1 MRKLTYAFV
10 GAALAALVTGPAMAQ
25 NSKAGGTTSTLTVM
39 SSGDSWIDVN
49 GMETDIR
56 TSQQTDLT
64 LDVAMQCSLAT
75 DTHVKSK
82 GGNKGSA
89 TAEAG
94 VKVRVRIQ
102 ELDKGVLVG
111 DPWYA
116 MPSADLPIGEEEIA
130 PDSGVTYCSRSQTL
144 EAVLQGQID
153 LVSCVDPDGNFDP
166 ELCLLTDEEIRLIL
180 STLSVHAFNFFTYDL
195 VSGDYRLTVE
205 ANPETG
211 TDSDGTSGS
220 VASAIALV
228 GLGSMV
234 VDEVRFGSIPN

>member
-1 MRKLTYAFV
+1 MRKLTYAVV
-10 GAALAALVTGPAMAQ
+10 GAALAALVAGPAMAQ
-25 NSKAGGTTSTLTVM
+25 NSKAGGATSSLTVLTA
-39 SSGDSWIDVN
+39 GNSWFDVN
-49 GMETDIR
+49 GMTTDIR

-75 DTHVKSK
+75 DTNVKTK
-82 GGNKGSA
+82 GGNKGTA

-102 ELDKGVLVG
+102 ALDKGVLVG

-116 MPSADLPIGEEEIA
+116 MPSADIGA
-130 PDSGVTYCSRSQTL
+130 DSNSGVTYCYRSQTL

-153 LVSCVDPDGNFDP
+153 LESCVVDGVFTP
-166 ELCLLTDEEIRLIL
+166 SACTLTDEEIRLIL

-195 VSGDYRLTVE
+195 ASGDYRLTVQ
-205 ANPETG
+205 ANPDTG
-211 TDSDGTSGS
+211 TSNITTGS
-220 VASAIALV
+220 EASATALV

>member
-1 MRKLTYAFV
+1 
-10 GAALAALVTGPAMAQ
+10 MAQ
-25 NSKAGGTTSTLTVM
+25 NSKAGGATSTLTVLTE
-39 SSGDSWIDVN
+39 GNSWFDIN
-49 GMETDIR
+49 GMTTDIR

-64 LDVAMQCSLAT
+64 LDVALQCSLAT
-75 DTHVKSK
+75 DTNVKTK

-102 ELDKGVLVG
+102 ELDKGVLIG

-116 MPSADLPIGEEEIA
+116 MPSADIGTD
-130 PDSGVTYCSRSQTL
+130 PDSGVTYCYRSQTL

-153 LVSCVDPDGNFDP
+153 LASCVDPDDGSFNPD
-166 ELCLLTDEEIRLIL
+166 LCTLTDEEIRLIL
-180 STLSVHAFNFFTYDL
+180 STLSAHAFNFFTYDL
-195 VSGDYRLTVE
+195 GSGDYRLTVE

-220 VASAIALV
+220 EASAEALV

-234 VDEVRFGSIPN
+234 VDEVRFGAIPN

>member
-25 NSKAGGTTSTLTVM
+25 NSKAGGATSTLTVLTE
-39 SSGDSWIDVN
+39 GNSWFDVN
-49 GMETDIR
+49 GMTTDIR

-75 DTHVKSK
+75 DTNVKTQ
-82 GGNKGSA
+82 GGKKGSA

-94 VKVRVRIQ
+94 IKVRVRIQ

-116 MPSADLPIGEEEIA
+116 MPSADLPIGEEEVVD
-130 PDSGVTYCSRSQTL
+130 DSGVTYCSRSQTL

-153 LVSCVDPDGNFDP
+153 LAECVDPEGNFDP
-166 ELCLLTDEEIRLIL
+166 SLCTLTDEEIRLIL

-195 VSGDYRLTVE
+195 VSGDYQITVE

-211 TDSDGTSGS
+211 TDSTAGS
-220 VASAIALV
+220 DATATALV

-234 VDEVRFGSIPN
+234 VDEVRFGAIPN

>member
-1 MRKLTYAFV
+1 MFKKVSFTL
-10 GAALAALVTGPAMAQ
+10 GALALAALVTGPAMAQ
-25 NSKAGGTTSTLTVM
+25 NSKAGGATSTLTVL
-39 SSGDSWIDVN
+39 SAGNSWFDVN

-64 LDVAMQCSLAT
+64 LDVALQCSLAT
-75 DTHVKSK
+75 DTNVKSK

-94 VKVRVRIQ
+94 IKVRVRIQ
-102 ELDKGVLVG
+102 ALDKGVLVG

-116 MPSADLPIGEEEIA
+116 MPSADLPIGEEEVA
-130 PDSGVTYCSRSQTL
+130 DDSGVTYCSRSQTL

-153 LVSCVDPDGNFDP
+153 LETCVVDGVFDP
-166 ELCLLTDEEIRLIL
+166 TACLLTDEEIRLIL

-195 VSGDYRLTVE
+195 ASGDYRLTVE
-205 ANPETG
+205 ANPSTG
-211 TDSDGTSGS
+211 TSSTNGS
-220 VASAIALV
+220 EASATALI

>member
-25 NSKAGGTTSTLTVM
+25 NSKAGGATSTLTVLTE
-39 SSGDSWIDVN
+39 GNSWFDIN
-49 GMETDIR
+49 GMTTDIR

-64 LDVAMQCSLAT
+64 LDVAMQCALTT
-75 DTHVKSK
+75 DTNVKTK
-82 GGNKGSA
+82 GGNKGTA

-102 ELDKGVLVG
+102 ALDKGVLVG

-116 MPSADLPIGEEEIA
+116 MPSADIGA
-130 PDSGVTYCSRSQTL
+130 DADSGVTYCYRSQTL

-153 LVSCVDPDGNFDP
+153 LASCVDPDGNFDP

-195 VSGDYRLTVE
+195 VSGDYRLTVQ

-220 VASAIALV
+220 EASAEALV

>member
-1 MRKLTYAFV
+1 MKKLVYLLA
-10 GAALAALVTGPAMAQ
+10 GISLAAFMAVPALAQ
-25 NSKAGGTTSTLTVM
+25 NSKAGGTTTDLTVM
-39 SSGDSWIDVN
+39 TAGNSWFDVS

-75 DTHVKSK
+75 DTNVKTK
-82 GGNKGSA
+82 GGAKGSA

-111 DPWYA
+111 DPWWA
-116 MPSADLPIGEEEIA
+116 EPSADILA
-130 PDSGVTYCSRSQTL
+130 DANSGVTYCYRSQTL

-153 LVSCVDPDGNFDP
+153 LESCVVEGVFTPSA
-166 ELCLLTDEEIRLIL
+166 CKLTDEEIRLIL

-205 ANPETG
+205 ANPDTG
-211 TDSDGTSGS
+211 TSSTDGSD
-220 VASAIALV
+220 ASAEALV

>member
-1 MRKLTYAFV
+1 MKKLAYLLA
-10 GAALAALVTGPAMAQ
+10 GMSLAALMAAPAMAQ
-25 NSKAGGTTSTLTVM
+25 NSKAGGTTTSLTVM
-39 SSGDSWIDVN
+39 TAGNSWFDVD
-49 GMETDIR
+49 GMTTDIR

-75 DTHVKSK
+75 DTNVKTK
-82 GGNKGSA
+82 GGNKGTA

-102 ELDKGVLVG
+102 ALDKGELVG

-116 MPSADLPIGEEEIA
+116 MPSADIGA
-130 PDSGVTYCSRSQTL
+130 DSDSGVTYCFRSQTL

-153 LVSCVDPDGNFDP
+153 LESCVVDGVFTP
-166 ELCLLTDEEIRLIL
+166 SACTLTDEEIRLIL

-195 VSGDYRLTVE
+195 ASGDYRLTVQ
-205 ANPETG
+205 ANPDTG
-211 TDSDGTSGS
+211 TSNITDGSE
-220 VASAIALV
+220 ASATALV

-234 VDEVRFGSIPN
+234 VDEVRFGNIPN

>member
-1 MRKLTYAFV
+1 MKKLAYLLA
-10 GAALAALVTGPAMAQ
+10 GISLAAFMAVPALAQ
-25 NSKAGGTTSTLTVM
+25 NSKAGGTTTTLTVM
-39 SSGDSWIDVN
+39 TAGNSWFDVN

-75 DTHVKSK
+75 DTNVKTK
-82 GGNKGSA
+82 GGAKGSA

-111 DPWYA
+111 DPWWA
-116 MPSADLPIGEEEIA
+116 EPSADILA
-130 PDSGVTYCSRSQTL
+130 DANSGVTYCYRSQTL

-153 LVSCVDPDGNFDP
+153 LASCVDPDGNFDP
-166 ELCLLTDEEIRLIL
+166 NLCTLTDEEVRLIL
-180 STLSVHAFNFFTYDL
+180 STLSVHAFNFFTLDL
-195 VSGDYRLTVE
+195 ASGDYRITVE
-205 ANPETG
+205 ANPDTG
-211 TDSDGTSGS
+211 TSSTEGS
-220 VASAIALV
+220 EASATALI

-234 VDEVRFGSIPN
+234 VDEVRFGAIPN

>member
-1 MRKLTYAFV
+1 MKKLAYLLLGTS
-10 GAALAALVTGPAMAQ
+10 LAAFMAAPAMAQ

-102 ELDKGVLVG
+102 ALDKGVLVG

-116 MPSADLPIGEEEIA
+116 MPSADIGA
-130 PDSGVTYCSRSQTL
+130 GTDSGVTYCSRSQTL

-153 LVSCVDPDGNFDP
+153 LASCVDPDGNFDP

-195 VSGDYRLTVE
+195 ASSDYRLTVE
-205 ANPETG
+205 ANPDTG
-211 TDSDGTSGS
+211 TSNITDGSE
-220 VASAIALV
+220 ASATALV

-234 VDEVRFGSIPN
+234 LDEVRFGSIPN

>member
-25 NSKAGGTTSTLTVM
+25 NSKAGGTTTTLTLLTE
-39 SSGDSWIDVN
+39 GNSWFDVD

-75 DTHVKSK
+75 DTQVKTK
-82 GGNKGSA
+82 GGSKGSA
-89 TAEAG
+89 TAVAG

-102 ELDKGVLVG
+102 ELDKGVLIG
-111 DPWYA
+111 DPWWA
-116 MPSADLPIGEEEIA
+116 MPSADIGA
-130 PDSGVTYCSRSQTL
+130 DPDSGVTYCYRSQTL

-153 LVSCVDPDGNFDP
+153 LASCVDPSDGSFNPD
-166 ELCLLTDEEIRLIL
+166 LCTLTDEEIRLIL
-180 STLSVHAFNFFTYDL
+180 STLSVHAFNFFTHDL
-195 VSGDYRLTVE
+195 ASGDYRLTVE
-205 ANPETG
+205 ANPSTG
-211 TDSDGTSGS
+211 TSSTEGS
-220 VASAIALV
+220 EASATALI

-234 VDEVRFGSIPN
+234 VDEVRFGALPN